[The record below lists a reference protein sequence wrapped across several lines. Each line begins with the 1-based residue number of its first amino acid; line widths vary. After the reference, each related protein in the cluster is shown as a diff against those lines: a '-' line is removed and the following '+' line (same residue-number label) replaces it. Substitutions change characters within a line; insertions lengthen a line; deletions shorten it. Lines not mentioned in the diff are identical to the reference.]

1 MRRVQSGLG
10 AIAAIMILVIL
21 AALSAAIISFSSG
34 QQLASAHDVL
44 ASRAWQV
51 ASAGTEGGL
60 YRALKSN
67 LCDTQT
73 WTSADDPAFKVTVVC
88 SAMAYKDGE
97 RPDGAV
103 PPGLTF
109 RQLRVFRVVATA
121 CNSSAAA
128 CPDDA
133 ASAGVGYVERQR
145 VAIAYCTLNLAGTG
159 CETPEP

>member
-21 AALSAAIISFSSG
+21 AALSAAIISFSTG
-34 QQLASAHDVL
+34 QQLASAQDVL
-44 ASRAWQV
+44 ASRAWLV

-67 LCDTQT
+67 LCNDTQT

-88 SAMAYKDGE
+88 SSNDYNDGE
-97 RPDGAV
+97 TVVGTPRY
-103 PPGLTF
+103 
-109 RQLRVFRVVATA
+109 LRVFQVVATA
-121 CNSSAAA
+121 CNSGAAS
-128 CPDDA
+128 CPDDG

-145 VAIAYCTLNLAGTG
+145 IVVAYCTLKADKSG
-159 CETPEP
+159 CEDTEP